1 MNLKH
6 ENIHEYVIKCTN
18 TTQIT
23 LDDDFNVMDS
33 KPDIDL
39 IVKEWGMAV
48 VNGVRVNQD
57 KAQIDGTLV
66 FAIMYTGSSENDKRF
81 IPVRMDGSLNFL
93 ENVNLSCDATGLDV
107 NCKAQLEDLTIKS
120 INSRKISVKAI
131 VALTVTCEEI
141 KNISISTGIEDGDC
155 NAELLLKDFEYV
167 QADVNMK
174 DNLRI
179 KETVSVPNG
188 KADIGSLVWDDVDV
202 RNVNTRM
209 TEDGLSVSGELNVFI
224 MYIADDEAGQV
235 QWYETST
242 PFTGIID
249 VSGANPDGI
258 SYVGYNVISKNVA
271 VLFVWLYAAAYVL
284 HLYFDFSG
292 YSDMAIGLGRIFGFH
307 FIENFN
313 YPYIS
318 ASVTEFWR
326 RWHMSLGS
334 WFRDYVYIPLGGNR
348 VSKAKW
354 FRNIFIVWLLTGLWH
369 GAAWTFILWGLFF
382 AVFLTAEKLWY
393 GEALAQTRFLKHLYV
408 LLLIAVSFVIFDA
421 ASVSDA
427 FRTIGSLFG
436 LGGLPRSDVLARY
449 YFDSYSGVFLVA
461 IVGATPLPAKIV
473 RQFSEDDPGKKIMS
487 VVEPVV
493 LLGLLTVVTAY
504 LVDGSFNPFLYFR
517 F

>member
-1 MNLKH
+1 MLFSSITFLIYFLPCMVLVYFLAPGRMK
-6 ENIHEYVIKCTN
+6 N
-18 TTQIT
+18 TV
-23 LDDDFNVMDS
+23 LLF
-33 KPDIDL
+33 
-39 IVKEWGMAV
+39 
-48 VNGVRVNQD
+48 
-57 KAQIDGTLV
+57 
-66 FAIMYTGSSENDKRF
+66 
-81 IPVRMDGSLNFL
+81 GSLIFYGWGEPKYLPVMAAVILAGYLSARLIGTCQNKRQSKILLAAAVLL
-93 ENVNLSCDATGLDV
+93 EIFPLIYCKYADFFIQNLNVLTGQKIPLLSIAMPLGISFYTFQVISYTVDV
-107 NCKAQLEDLTIKS
+107 YRGS
-120 INSRKISVKAI
+120 
-131 VALTVTCEEI
+131 
-141 KNISISTGIEDGDC
+141 
-155 NAELLLKDFEYV
+155 V
-167 QADVNMK
+167 QAQK
-174 DNLRI
+174 NLL
-179 KETVSVPNG
+179 T
-188 KADIGSLVWDDVDV
+188 
-202 RNVNTRM
+202 
-209 TEDGLSVSGELNVFI
+209 F
-224 MYIADDEAGQV
+224 
-235 QWYETST
+235 
-242 PFTGIID
+242 
-249 VSGANPDGI
+249 
-258 SYVGYNVISKNVA
+258 
-271 VLFVWLYAAAYVL
+271 AAYVAMFPQL
-284 HLYFDFSG
+284 VAGPIVRYSDIRSQLENRMHSVEKCAYGIRRFVTGLSKKILIANVLGELIGQFQASEEKSVLFFWMYAVAFMLQIYFDFSG
-292 YSDMAIGLGRIFGFH
+292 YSDMAIGLGRIFGFR
-307 FIENFN
+307 FPENFN

-427 FRTIGSLFG
+427 FRTIASLFG

-473 RQFSEDDPGKKIMS
+473 RQFSEDGPGKKIMS

-493 LLGLLTVVTAY
+493 LLALLAVVTAY